1 MSYVS
6 HNLSEMASGHAYGRG
21 GGEKSPL
28 SGVLLSLRGWVWGV
42 GGISFVINMLTLT
55 GPLFMLQVY
64 DRVLVSGSV
73 PTLIA
78 LGGLALAL
86 YLFFGVLQGLR
97 ARVLYRIGQ
106 QVDSNLINQLSEL
119 TTRRARLEAERDGK
133 ERIEFPPRLEGIVR
147 EKAAETELRQALLM
161 RARTGSRTKRKE
173 QLEDQIQQLESQISG
188 LEAQVSAQAEE
199 LDLID
204 DELAGVKALFAK
216 KIVTKNR
223 ISSLERDRTRMVGQK
238 SELLSEIAGL
248 KETVSERR
256 MQILQIDE
264 ESRAEVLQELQDVVS
279 KIAELELQK
288 VTVEDE
294 LNRLEIRS
302 PRAGYVHQLA
312 AHTIGGVVP
321 AGETIMDIVPR
332 EDQLVVDA
340 QVTPSDIDQV
350 YRNQEAF
357 IRFPGLDHRTTPRL
371 LAKVKRIAADETIDP
386 GTGEH
391 FYNIRLK
398 IPKEELAKLNGQA
411 LVPGM
416 PVEAFVTTA
425 NRTILAYL
433 MKPVTDQIAH
443 AMKEG

>member
-1 MSYVS
+1 MTMFPNRSPQG
-6 HNLSEMASGHAYGRG
+6 NETLTLSIRNH
-21 GGEKSPL
+21 
-28 SGVLLSLRGWVWGV
+28 LSLAVTIVGILVVGMGGWATFTEIAGAVIARGTLVV
-42 GGISFVINMLTLT
+42 ESEVKQVQHREGGIVREI
-55 GPLFMLQVY
+55 
-64 DRVLVSGSV
+64 LVREGEEVSAGDL
-73 PTLIA
+73 LIR
-78 LGGLALAL
+78 LDNTM
-86 YLFFGVLQGLR
+86 
-97 ARVLYRIGQ
+97 AR
-106 QVDSNLINQLSEL
+106 SNHSIIINQLSEL
-119 TTRRARLEAERDGK
+119 TARRARLEAERDGK
-133 ERIEFPPRLEGIVR
+133 DQIEFPPRPEGIAR

-161 RARTGSRTKRKE
+161 RARNGSQTKRKE
-173 QLEDQIQQLESQISG
+173 QLGDQIQQLEAQISG

-199 LDLID
+199 LDLLD

-216 KIVTKNR
+216 KLVTKNR

-264 ESRAEVLQELQDVVS
+264 DGRAEVLQELQDVVS

-312 AHTIGGVVP
+312 VHTIGGVVP

-350 YRNQEAF
+350 YRNQDAF

-371 LAKVKRIAADETIDP
+371 VAKVQRVAADETIDP

-391 FYNIRLK
+391 YYNVRLK
-398 IPKEELAKLNGQA
+398 IPKDELAKLDGQG

-425 NRTILAYL
+425 NRTILSYL
-433 MKPVTDQIAH
+433 MQPVTDQIAH